1 MLRLLL
7 APVCLCAAVPA
18 ALADPAAEPVVEL
31 FADPPAVT
39 LDGPGARFTL
49 LVHGK
54 TAAGRRV
61 DLTRT
66 ATFTPSDPALV
77 TVSAA
82 GEVLARK
89 DGTGTITVAAG
100 GKSIA
105 VPVTAAHAANTRP
118 FDFETDIA
126 PLLGR
131 FGCNMSGC
139 HGKAEGQNGFKLSVF
154 GFDPPADFNAMVK
167 EGRGR
172 RVFPAAPANSLLL
185 TKASGRAPH
194 GGGTKMPAGSE
205 AYRTLEAWI
214 AAGSPFGDGTAP
226 RVTGLR
232 VEPAE
237 RTLTFRDPQQLRV
250 IARYSDGRDVD
261 VTRLARFQS
270 NREAVAAVDADG
282 LVRSDTVP
290 GEAAVMAAFMNE
302 VAVFRVLVPR
312 PGANVAVKRPAANF
326 IDPLVDAKLA
336 KLNVEAS
343 GPADDSEFLRR
354 VSLDIIGTLPTAD
367 EARAFLASRDPDKRS
382 KLVDAL
388 LARPEYADLWA
399 QKWADLL
406 RVDRGVLG
414 HKRAYTYFKWVRKS
428 VAENKPF
435 DVFARELIAAEGP
448 LDEVGPANFFKAV
461 TKPGEVASA
470 ISQVFLGVRITC
482 AECHHHPF
490 DRWSQDDYAGMAA
503 FFSPVSVK
511 KIGGTE
517 ATVAAGSFT
526 STHPRTKATV
536 PATLLSGKAVE
547 VPAGGDAREQ
557 LAEWVT
563 APDNPFFARNL
574 ANRVWAQMFGRGI
587 VEPVDDVRS
596 TNPPTNPELLD
607 ALAKFLVANKY
618 DVKKLIRAIALSRTY
633 QATAHPTESNAKDD
647 RNFSRALFRPVPAE
661 VFCDMLSQSTGV
673 PEKFDGVSAGVRAIQ
688 LWDSRAPS
696 YILRIFGRPVR
707 MSACECE
714 RVTEPTLTGVL
725 HTLNSE
731 ELSNKLRHDAGTV
744 AKWVKNFPDD
754 GTLIADLTLT
764 LYARP
769 PTSKEIAT
777 MTAHLRKHAADRRR
791 AIEDLVWAI
800 LNTREFQ
807 QNH

>member
-18 ALADPAAEPVVEL
+18 ALADPVAEPVVEL
-31 FADPPAVT
+31 VADPPAVT
-39 LDGPGARFTL
+39 LDGPDARFTL
-49 LVHGK
+49 LIHGK

-66 ATFTPSDPALV
+66 ATLTPSDPALV

-105 VPVTAAHAANTRP
+105 VPVTAVHAANTRP

-167 EGRGR
+167 ESRGR
-172 RVFPAAPANSLLL
+172 RVFPASPANSLLL

-414 HKRAYTYFKWVRKS
+414 HKRAYTYFRWVRAS

-517 ATVAAGSFT
+517 ATVAAGNFT
-526 STHPRTKATV
+526 STHPRTKVTV

-547 VPAGGDAREQ
+547 VPAGGDAREK

-574 ANRVWAQMFGRGI
+574 ANRVWSQMFGRGI

-618 DVKKLIRAIALSRTY
+618 DVKKLIREIALSRTY
-633 QATAHPTESNAKDD
+633 QTTAHPTESNAKDD

-731 ELSNKLRHDAGTV
+731 ELSDKLRHDAGTV
-744 AKWVKNFPDD
+744 AKWAKNFPDD
-754 GTLIADLTLT
+754 RKLIEELTLT

-769 PTSKEIAT
+769 PTDKEIAT

-791 AIEDLVWAI
+791 AVEDLTWAI

>member
-1 MLRLLL
+1 MFRPIFAISCVFTTL
-7 APVCLCAAVPA
+7 ATAR
-18 ALADPAAEPVVEL
+18 AEPMVEVT
-31 FADPPAVT
+31 ANPPRVT
-39 LDGPGARFTL
+39 LDGPEARYTL
-49 LVHGK
+49 LIQGK
-54 TAAGRRV
+54 TAAGRVV

-66 ATFTPSDPALV
+66 AKFSLSNPAIAS
-77 TVSAA
+77 VSAT
-82 GEVLARK
+82 GEVLARS
-89 DGTGTITVAAG
+89 DGSATITVEAG
-100 GKSIA
+100 GKSIT
-105 VPVTAAHAANTRP
+105 VPVTTRNTAKSRP

-154 GFDPPADFNAMVK
+154 GFDPVADHAAIVR

-172 RVFPAAPANSLLL
+172 RIFPASPENSLLL

-194 GGGTKMPAGSE
+194 GGGTKMPVGLE
-205 AYRTLEAWI
+205 AYRTLAAWI
-214 AAGSPFGDGTAP
+214 AAGTPFGDGTAP

-232 VEPAE
+232 VEPSE

-250 IARYSDGRDVD
+250 IATYSDGREAD

-270 NREAVAAVDADG
+270 NREAVASVDPDG
-282 LVRSDTVP
+282 FVRSDVVP
-290 GEAAVMAAFMNE
+290 GEAAIMAAFMNE
-302 VAVFRVLVPR
+302 VAIFRVLVPR
-312 PGANVAVKRPAANF
+312 PGATVAIKRPATNF

-336 KLNVEAS
+336 KLNIEAS

-354 VSLDIIGTLPTAD
+354 VSLDIIGTLPTA
-367 EARAFLASRDPDKRS
+367 EESRTFLASKDPEKRA
-382 KLVDAL
+382 KLVDSL
-388 LARPEYADLWA
+388 LARPEFADVWT
-399 QKWADLL
+399 QKWADVL

-414 HKRAYTYFKWVRKS
+414 HKRAYTYFRWIRKS

-435 DVFARELIAAEGP
+435 DTFARELISAEGP
-448 LDEVGPANFFKAV
+448 LEEVGPANFYQAV
-461 TKPGEVASA
+461 KKPGEVASA

-503 FFSPVSVK
+503 FFTPVSVK
-511 KIGGTE
+511 KIGGVE
-517 ATVAAGSFT
+517 ATITSGNFV
-526 STHPRTKATV
+526 STHPRTRAQV

-547 VPAGGDAREQ
+547 VPSGGDAREK
-557 LAEWVT
+557 LADWIT
-563 APDNPFFARNL
+563 APENPYFARNL
-574 ANRVWAQMFGRGI
+574 SNRVWAQMFGTGI
-587 VEPVDDVRS
+587 VEPIDDVRS

-607 ALAKFLVANKY
+607 ALAKHLVENKF
-618 DVKKLIRAIALSRTY
+618 DVKKLIRTIALSRTY
-633 QATAHPTESNAKDD
+633 QTTAHPTESNAKDD

-688 LWDSRAPS
+688 LWDSRVPS
-696 YILRIFGRPVR
+696 YILRVFGRPMR

-714 RVTEPTLTGVL
+714 RVSEPTLTGVL

-731 ELSNKLRHDAGTV
+731 ELSDKLRHDAGTA
-744 AKWVKNFPDD
+744 AKWAKSIHDD
-754 GTLIADLTLT
+754 RKLIEELTLT
-764 LYARP
+764 LYSRP
-769 PTSKEIAT
+769 PTAKEIET
-777 MTAHLRKHAADRRR
+777 MSAHLRKHSSDRRR
-791 AIEDLVWAI
+791 AIEDLLWAV

>member
-1 MLRLLL
+1 MFRLVS
-7 APVCLCAAVPA
+7 APVCLLAAVWMA
-18 ALADPAAEPVVEL
+18 RAEPISEL
-31 FADPPAVT
+31 IPNPPQVK
-39 LDGPGARFTL
+39 LDGPEARYTL
-49 LVHGK
+49 LISGK
-54 TAAGRRV
+54 TASGRIV

-66 ATFTPSDPALV
+66 AKFTLSDSAVALV
-77 TVSAA
+77 SPT
-82 GEVLARK
+82 GEVMAKK
-89 DGTGTITVAAG
+89 DGTATLTVEAE
-100 GKSIA
+100 GKSIQ
-105 VPVTAAHAANTRP
+105 VPVTAMNTTKTRG
-118 FDFETDIA
+118 FDFETDIS

-131 FGCNMSGC
+131 FTCNMSGC

-154 GFDPPADFNAMVK
+154 GFDPSADFNAMVK
-167 EGRGR
+167 ESRGR
-172 RVFPAAPANSLLL
+172 RVFPASPHNSLLL
-185 TKASGRAPH
+185 TKASGQAPH
-194 GGGTKMPAGSE
+194 GGGTKMPVGSE
-205 AYRTLEAWI
+205 AYRILESWI
-214 AAGSPFGDGTAP
+214 AAGTPFGDGTAP

-232 VEPAE
+232 VEPSE

-250 IARYSDGRDVD
+250 IAKYSDGRDVD

-270 NREAVAAVDADG
+270 NREVVASVDADG
-282 LVRSDTVP
+282 FVRTDTVP

-302 VAVFRVLVPR
+302 VAIFRVLVPR
-312 PGANVAVKRPAANF
+312 PGRNVAIKRPAANF
-326 IDPLVDAKLA
+326 IDPLVDTKLA

-343 GPADDSEFLRR
+343 TAADDSEFLRR
-354 VSLDIIGTLPTAD
+354 VYLDVIGTLPTAD
-367 EARAFLASRDPDKRS
+367 EARSFLASKDADKRA

-388 LARPEYADLWA
+388 LARPEYADLWT
-399 QKWADLL
+399 QKWADVL

-428 VAENKPF
+428 VADNKPF
-435 DVFARELIAAEGP
+435 DAFARELIAAEGP
-448 LDEVGPANFFKAV
+448 LDEVGPANFYKAV

-470 ISQVFLGVRITC
+470 ISQVFLGLRITC

-511 KIGGTE
+511 KIGTAE
-517 ATVAAGSFT
+517 ATVSAGNFT
-526 STHPRTKATV
+526 ATHPRTKATV
-536 PATLLSGKAVE
+536 PATLLNGKPVE
-547 VPAGGDAREQ
+547 VLPGSDAREK

-563 APDNPFFARNL
+563 SPENPYFARNL
-574 ANRVWAQMFGRGI
+574 ANRVWAQMFGNGI

-596 TNPPTNPELLD
+596 TNPPTNPQLLD
-607 ALAKFLVANKY
+607 ALAKFLVDNKY
-618 DVKKLIRAIALSRTY
+618 DVKKLIREIALSRTY
-633 QATAHPTESNAKDD
+633 QTTAHPTESNAKDD

-731 ELSNKLRHDAGTV
+731 ELSNKLRHDAGTA
-744 AKWVKNFPDD
+744 AKWAKDIPDD
-754 GTLIADLTLT
+754 KKLAEELTLT
-764 LYARP
+764 FYGRP
-769 PTSKEIAT
+769 PTAKEIET
-777 MTAHLRKHAADRRR
+777 MTAHLRKHSSDRRR
-791 AIEDLVWAI
+791 AVEDLMWAV

>member
-1 MLRLLL
+1 MFRPIFAISCVFTTL
-7 APVCLCAAVPA
+7 ATAR
-18 ALADPAAEPVVEL
+18 AEPMVEVT
-31 FADPPAVT
+31 ANPPRVT
-39 LDGPGARFTL
+39 LDGPEARYTL
-49 LVHGK
+49 LIGGK
-54 TAAGRRV
+54 TAAGRVV

-66 ATFTPSDPALV
+66 AKFSLSNPAIAS
-77 TVSAA
+77 VSAT
-82 GEVLARK
+82 GEVLARS
-89 DGTGTITVAAG
+89 DGSATITVEAG
-100 GKSIA
+100 GKSIT
-105 VPVTAAHAANTRP
+105 VPVTTRNTAKSRP

-154 GFDPPADFNAMVK
+154 GFDPAADHAAIVR

-172 RVFPAAPANSLLL
+172 RIFPASPENSLLL

-194 GGGTKMPAGSE
+194 GGGTKMPVGSE
-205 AYRTLEAWI
+205 AYRTLAAWI
-214 AAGSPFGDGTAP
+214 AAGTPFGDGTAP

-232 VEPAE
+232 VEPSE

-250 IARYSDGRDVD
+250 IATYSDGREAD

-270 NREAVAAVDADG
+270 NREAVASVDPDG
-282 LVRSDTVP
+282 FVRSDVVP
-290 GEAAVMAAFMNE
+290 GEAAIMAAFMNE
-302 VAVFRVLVPR
+302 VAIFRVLVPR
-312 PGANVAVKRPAANF
+312 PGATVAIKRPAANF

-336 KLNVEAS
+336 KLNIEAS

-354 VSLDIIGTLPTAD
+354 VSLDIIGTLPTA
-367 EARAFLASRDPDKRS
+367 EESRTFLASKDPEKRA
-382 KLVDAL
+382 KLVDSL
-388 LARPEYADLWA
+388 LARPEFADVWT
-399 QKWADLL
+399 QKWADVL

-414 HKRAYTYFKWVRKS
+414 HKRAYTYFRWIRKS

-435 DVFARELIAAEGP
+435 DTFARELISAEGP
-448 LDEVGPANFFKAV
+448 LEEVGPANFYQAV
-461 TKPGEVASA
+461 KKPGEVASA

-503 FFSPVSVK
+503 FFTPVSVK
-511 KIGGTE
+511 KIGGVE
-517 ATVAAGSFT
+517 ATITSGNFV
-526 STHPRTKATV
+526 STHPRTRAQV

-547 VPAGGDAREQ
+547 VPSGGDAREK
-557 LAEWVT
+557 LADWIT
-563 APDNPFFARNL
+563 APENPYFARNL
-574 ANRVWAQMFGRGI
+574 ANRVWAQMFGTGI
-587 VEPVDDVRS
+587 VEPIDDVRS

-607 ALAKFLVANKY
+607 ALAKHLVENKF
-618 DVKKLIRAIALSRTY
+618 DVKKLIRTIALSRTY
-633 QATAHPTESNAKDD
+633 QTTAHPTESNAKDD

-688 LWDSRAPS
+688 LWDSRVPS
-696 YILRIFGRPVR
+696 YILRVFGRPMR

-714 RVTEPTLTGVL
+714 RVSEPTLTGVL

-731 ELSNKLRHDAGTV
+731 ELSDKLRHDAGTA
-744 AKWVKNFPDD
+744 AKWAKSIHDD
-754 GTLIADLTLT
+754 RKLIEELTLT
-764 LYARP
+764 LYSRP
-769 PTSKEIAT
+769 PTAKEIET
-777 MTAHLRKHAADRRR
+777 MSAHLRKHSSDRRR
-791 AIEDLVWAI
+791 AIEDLLWAV